1 MPPKRGNINEEELDD
16 IKKSLNFMSEEI
28 TTIAK
33 QQKLIIIL
41 IEDIKEL
48 RRQSEEKDKKIA
60 MLEVR
65 VAELEQYSRISD
77 VIVTGLET
85 KHQTYARAAAEER
98 GEPPEQELRSLEEQ
112 VIAFFNSKGIE
123 MDSKDIEGCH
133 TLPRKNMNQKPAI
146 IIRFVNRKQKKEL
159 LKQGRKL
166 KGTNVYVNEHLTKKN
181 ADIARQARLLRK
193 QKKIQSTW
201 TSDCKVFIKLNGT
214 PEQAKVLVIKELM
227 ELEKYG

>member
-1 MPPKRGNINEEELDD
+1 MPPKRGNINEEELED

-33 QQKLIIIL
+33 QQKLIINL
-41 IEDIKEL
+41 TEDIKEL
-48 RRQSEEKDKKIA
+48 RRQSEEKDKKIT

-123 MDSKDIEGCH
+123 MDSKDIEGCQ
-133 TLPRKNMNQKPAI
+133 TLPRKNKNQKPAI

>member
-1 MPPKRGNINEEELDD
+1 MPPKRSNINEEELED

-33 QQKLIIIL
+33 QQKLIINL

-60 MLEVR
+60 LLEVR

-112 VIAFFNSKGIE
+112 VMAFFNSKGIE

-133 TLPRKNMNQKPAI
+133 TLPRKNKNQKPAI

-166 KGTNVYVNEHLTKKN
+166 KGTNVYVNEHLIKKN

-214 PEQAKVLVIKELM
+214 PEQAKVLVIKELT